1 MKLKGIAILALALVF
16 SFTSTIVLAGN
27 LVIKGS
33 TTVLPIAQKVAEAY
47 MKQNPDVKISISGGG
62 SGNGIK
68 ALELRDANLAEKI
81 IRSDYEIDE
90 FEIEVE
96 EDCLKILALYQ
107 PVAVDLRFI
116 IAVIKINNDLERIA
130 DEAVNI
136 AERVQIIAKRK
147 RLDIPFD
154 YPVMAEKTAF
164 MLKKSLDALVNM
176 DDALALNVLRL
187 DDEIDDMKDHAYD
200 VVKQAI
206 GEHPDRV
213 GYLINLLLMCRH
225 LERIAEH
232 ATNIA
237 EEVVYMVQGEI
248 VRHGKGALGSEE

>member
-1 MKLKGIAILALALVF
+1 MPIRLQKELEKLKKRILSLGAMVEER
-16 SFTSTIVLAGN
+16 VRM
-27 LVIKGS
+27 VI
-33 TTVLPIAQKVAEAY
+33 Q
-47 MKQNPDVKISISGGG
+47 
-62 SGNGIK
+62 

-96 EDCLKILALYQ
+96 EDCLKILALHQ
-107 PVAVDLRFI
+107 PVAVDLRFL
-116 IAVIKINNDLERIA
+116 IAVIKINNDLERVA

-136 AERVQIIAKRK
+136 AERVQIIAKRE

-154 YPVMAEKTAF
+154 YSLMADKTAS

-176 DDALALNVLRL
+176 DDILALDVLKL
-187 DDEIDDMKDHAYD
+187 DDAIDDMKDQAYD

-213 GYLINLLLMCRH
+213 SYLINLLLMCRH
-225 LERIAEH
+225 LERIADH
-232 ATNIA
+232 ATNIS

-248 VRHGKGALGSEE
+248 VRHGKGALESEE